1 MCVKKCLICGY
12 TVCKNINKSINKY
25 TALYCNIKSVFLLQ
39 TIEQDLQIH
48 LKSNCGLFRN
58 IIQKSLALRALFY

>member
-48 LKSNCGLFRN
+48 LKSNCGLF
-58 IIQKSLALRALFY
+58 